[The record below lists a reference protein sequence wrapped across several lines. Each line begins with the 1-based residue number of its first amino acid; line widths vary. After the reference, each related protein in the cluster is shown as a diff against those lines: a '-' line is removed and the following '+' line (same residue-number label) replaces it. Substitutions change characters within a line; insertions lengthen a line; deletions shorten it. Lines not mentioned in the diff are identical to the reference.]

1 MKTLH
6 GLKEYDVICTHKMGA
21 IQISR
26 YPLVKFFF
34 KKFFFR
40 GLRASTANVIFVLN
54 AIIFGIWHTKHQK
67 QSIIRCV
74 KCVEILRHATVPSY
88 VWHGTGENGINF

>member
-26 YPLVKFFF
+26 YSLVKFL
-34 KKFFFR
+34 KKFFFL
-40 GLRASTANVIFVLN
+40 GGVRASTADVIFVLN
-54 AIIFGIWHTKHQK
+54 AIIFGIWHTKHK
-67 QSIIRCV
+67 KLSFIRCV
-74 KCVEILRHATVPSY
+74 KCVKFLQHATVPF
-88 VWHGTGENGINF
+88 NFDMVRIEMV